1 MEASMGTERS
11 GCFLFGIPAAILGT
25 RSSPRLTAAAKMPRL
40 DPSSVHREDLP
51 ALVRA
56 RNAAASVQ
64 KHILASPKDLS
75 LEVRE
80 DVLHNVSRLLGAIYT
95 LGTRLKEGRQFLET
109 HSADGLSREKA
120 ELEMQLVGA
129 SVDEIREIKG
139 AMTRLDERAARSG
152 EVASVVDTLRAR
164 MVSAGDEIQALD
176 TRLGTVLGT
185 EDLEH
190 ELRAYQQSA
199 ELALDAFQRT
209 WVELGP
215 LD

>member
-1 MEASMGTERS
+1 
-11 GCFLFGIPAAILGT
+11 
-25 RSSPRLTAAAKMPRL
+25 
-40 DPSSVHREDLP
+40 
-51 ALVRA
+51 
-56 RNAAASVQ
+56 
-64 KHILASPKDLS
+64 
-75 LEVRE
+75 
-80 DVLHNVSRLLGAIYT
+80 
-95 LGTRLKEGRQFLET
+95 
-109 HSADGLSREKA
+109 
-120 ELEMQLVGA
+120 
-129 SVDEIREIKG
+129 
-139 AMTRLDERAARSG
+139 
-152 EVASVVDTLRAR
+152 